1 LPRTSWVE
9 EEMNS
14 SFRSLWLLAV
24 VSCLIPLGCK
34 RQKEVPRYPVSG
46 TVTLDGKPLP
56 EGRIY
61 FKTVADGSVEV
72 MDIKDGRFEGT
83 AEAGDRRVEIRSYVT
98 VKDPMGDYLK
108 NTLPGRYN
116 TESKITAVITKDGPN
131 QMQFPLKKQ

>member
-1 LPRTSWVE
+1 VAE

-14 SFRSLWLLAV
+14 RFRTLWLLAV

-61 FKTVADGSVEV
+61 LKSIADGSVDV
-72 MDIKDGRFEGT
+72 MDIKEGQFNGLV
-83 AEAGDRRVEIRSYVT
+83 EAGDRRVEIRSYIT

-108 NTLPGRYN
+108 NTLPAHYS
-116 TESKITAVITKDGPN
+116 TDSKLSAVITKEGPN
-131 QMQFPLKKQ
+131 RLQFLLKK